1 MLFDNF
7 YIFAS
12 TLKLSIMKKLQ
23 ILKALVDLFW
33 FFSIITIIALIFFIP
48 FMFFTND
55 LIDVP
60 IKINGQKIVIDS
72 ITKKLFLT
80 VIIISYFL
88 FIYGLFLFRKV
99 LALFQ
104 KRIVFSDDV
113 ILLLDRVG
121 KCFLLSSIISSG
133 SLLLYSI
140 SHKPDMSIE
149 FGGGFSSFLF
159 TASLGLFFMVLSEV
173 FKISKTMKD
182 ESDFTV

>member
-1 MLFDNF
+1 
-7 YIFAS
+7 
-12 TLKLSIMKKLQ
+12 MKKLQ
-23 ILKALVDLFW
+23 ILKTLVDLFW
-33 FFSIITIIALIFFIP
+33 FFSIIAMIAMILFIP
-48 FMFFTND
+48 FMFFSND

-60 IKINGQKIVIDS
+60 IKINGEKILMDS
-72 ITKKLFLT
+72 ITKKLLLT

-88 FIYGLFLFRKV
+88 FVYGIFLFRKV
-99 LALFQ
+99 LVLFQ

-113 ILLLDRVG
+113 IVLLDKIG
-121 KCFLLSSIISSG
+121 KCFLLSSIVSSG
-133 SLLLYSI
+133 SLLLYTV